1 MLEEVDDLVAGDL
14 LGIEEHVEAHVLE
27 DELVLG
33 QQVGLVIDAGD
44 DTLGAQPLGEEGA
57 DDVHG
62 LGLGGVH
69 RDEKV
74 RLRAAGFPEDL
85 DGGGVAE
92 DGDHVG
98 RGVEPLEPR
107 IVVVDDGDVSAFVAE
122 HLRQV
127 GPHLAGPFDDDLH
140 TSVLVI
146 RHKDT
151 QISRQARE
159 DLDFFVKICLY
170 LQYHETTSCLRS
182 RRADARLLL

>member
-14 LGIEEHVEAHVLE
+14 LGIEEHVQAHILE
-27 DELVLG
+27 DQLVLG

-44 DTLGAQPLGEEGA
+44 DALGAQPLGEKGA

-62 LGLGGVH
+62 LGLGRVH
-69 RDEKV
+69 RDKKV

-85 DGGGVAE
+85 DGGGVTE

-98 RGVEPLEPR
+98 RGVQPLETR
-107 IVVVDDGDVSAFVAE
+107 LVVVDDGDVPAFMAE
-122 HLRQV
+122 HLRQM

-146 RHKDT
+146 NDKDK
-151 QISRQARE
+151 QICE
-159 DLDFFVKICLY
+159 DLFIFAV
-170 LQYHETTSCLRS
+170 S
-182 RRADARLLL
+182 

>member
-74 RLRAAGFPEDL
+74 RLCTAGFPEDL
-85 DGGGVAE
+85 DGRGVAE

-98 RGVEPLEPR
+98 RGVEPLEPC
-107 IVVVDDGDVSAFVAE
+107 IVVVDDGDVPAFVAE

-140 TSVLVI
+140 TSFLVI